1 MNCRKVLQIEQNLAH
16 TDREGRVS
24 TLCPLILK
32 ALDHPQGNGD
42 LALQV
47 PFLWD
52 AVFAIAV
59 TEMSQ

>member
-16 TDREGRVS
+16 IDREGRVS
-24 TLCPLILK
+24 ALCPLILK
-32 ALDHPQGNGD
+32 ALDHPQGNAD

-47 PFLWD
+47 RCLWD

-59 TEMSQ
+59 REMSQ